1 MAGGV
6 RPNSGFRINPLDR
19 LGRSISPLVV
29 HAAEQ
34 IGRRA
39 IQHAENMTIDPAVAA
54 SLLEE
59 AAAAVS
65 RAIDRKRNC
74 NQQPVRDVR
83 AYLFRAFIRR
93 VNKAKKRQLM
103 VAAAVRLFSA
113 ASRNSIDPLAE
124 LELKILVDELLTA
137 GDPVARDMFYRR
149 SQDFSWRDIGSSYGI
164 SGHAAE
170 SRFSQAI
177 HRLAKR
183 LGLKVDS

>member
-6 RPNSGFRINPLDR
+6 LPNSGFRINPVDR
-19 LGRSISPLVV
+19 LGRSMSPLVV

-65 RAIDRKRNC
+65 RAIDRKRDY

-83 AYLFRAFIRR
+83 AYLFRAFLRR

-103 VAAAVRLFSA
+103 VENAVRLLSA
-113 ASRNSIDPLAE
+113 SSSNSTDPLAE
-124 LELKILVDELLTA
+124 LELKIFIDEFLTD
-137 GDPVARDMFYRR
+137 GDSVARDMFYRR
-149 SQDFSWRDIGSSYGI
+149 TQDLSWRDIGS
-164 SGHAAE
+164 
-170 SRFSQAI
+170 
-177 HRLAKR
+177 
-183 LGLKVDS
+183 